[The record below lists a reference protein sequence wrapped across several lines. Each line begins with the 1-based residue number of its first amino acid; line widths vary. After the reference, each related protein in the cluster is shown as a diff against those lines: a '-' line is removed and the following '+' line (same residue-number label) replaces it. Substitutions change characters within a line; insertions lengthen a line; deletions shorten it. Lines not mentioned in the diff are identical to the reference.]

1 MTDTGALRDLL
12 AFDPL
17 STAERVTG
25 ESYKADEGTM
35 ALGFSLAIDHN
46 QRKAKALAAS
56 GDTHFS
62 QTLAEAE
69 KVYAAAGF
77 AKVASWPFEGSD
89 GVAEELAAW
98 WHPDGLLLTVESY
111 MGTRVNTAS
120 LRYNVRLHEP
130 HHPEAWSRLS
140 SHGPIDGST
149 ARAGS
154 HDVREGLIV
163 AIEGLREVG
172 AFLPVWVR
180 QPFMWLLTYMDT
192 KVEGYDYAAIS
203 TRRIADLPA
212 DVRAAIAGEVSA

>member
-25 ESYKADEGTM
+25 KSYKADEGTM

-46 QRKAKALAAS
+46 QRKSNALAAS

-77 AKVASWPFEGSD
+77 AKVASWPFEGS
-89 GVAEELAAW
+89 GGIAEELAAW

-111 MGTRVNTAS
+111 MGTRVNSAKV
-120 LRYNVRLHEP
+120 RYNVSSPEP
-130 HHPEAWSRLS
+130 RPADFFRRTS
-140 SHGPIDGST
+140 SGSLT
-149 ARAGS
+149 ADDVWAGD